1 MVLLEPRIERW
12 SKIAARVTFHGLLV
26 EFGILPIRVQNDIEP
41 IYRLGVLLVFD
52 RVLK

>member
-1 MVLLEPRIERW
+1 MVLLEPRIERG

-26 EFGILPIRVQNDIEP
+26 EFCILPIRVQNDIES